1 MLSRKYCFLFPL
13 ASHHEILF
21 CFPLASYHEILFFY
35 WSDFFFILILS
46 LAFSKY
52 LHFSSLSLGITFLLH
67 LFNEILFL
75 TGRKEAKERHF
86 WQYNVQAKGPKGAR
100 VSIEPGVCDPH
111 QYVDV
116 KDPVFSSSALSVQ
129 GIKHR

>member
-1 MLSRKYCFLFPL
+1 M
-13 ASHHEILF
+13 
-21 CFPLASYHEILFFY
+21 
-35 WSDFFFILILS
+35 
-46 LAFSKY
+46 
-52 LHFSSLSLGITFLLH
+52 HFSSLSLGLTFLLH

-129 GIKHR
+129 GIKHRWARVNKILLLQLEEKFFFFFLE